1 IHLHLRRR
9 RFRVRRRA
17 GPGLPPGD
25 HRRRNGLH
33 GRDRRR
39 TLAGKPRAQVSR
51 KMNTKD
57 LVRKIEKLTKERMSQ
72 GDVIDMGDLRRL
84 KERKIQRSILIIE
97 DDETIRAALKR
108 VFEGEGYRVMAAA
121 DGTQLS
127 SVLDD
132 APVDLIV
139 LDVGLPWINGFELA
153 EMMKSHSDLKE
164 IPLVFLSAR
173 TSDVDVKRGFEVGA
187 SDYIKKPFD
196 IEKVK
201 RTVNTLIHLAHG

>member
-1 IHLHLRRR
+1 M
-9 RFRVRRRA
+9 
-17 GPGLPPGD
+17 
-25 HRRRNGLH
+25 
-33 GRDRRR
+33 
-39 TLAGKPRAQVSR
+39 SR
-51 KMNTKD
+51 PKINTKD
-57 LVRKIEKLTKERMSQ
+57 LVQKIEKLTKERMAKS
-72 GDVIDMGDLRRL
+72 DVVDMDDIRRL
-84 KERKIQRSILIIE
+84 KERKIQRTILIIE

-108 VFEGEGYRVMAAA
+108 VFESDGYRVLAAV

-132 APVDLIV
+132 TAVDLIV

-153 EMMKSHSDLKE
+153 EMMKANNDLKD

-173 TSDVDVKRGFEVGA
+173 TSDADVKKGFEVGA

-201 RTVNTLIHLAHG
+201 RTVNTLIHLAND